1 MKAPVVAF
9 NQEEA
14 PVAIVGAF
22 SGIVK
27 LRVISGNLR
36 LSSRPTL
43 WKVVPGSDS
52 PRTCRTISGD
62 SGARAE
68 PLMQRECCC
77 SALSHLH
84 FQDTGLYFVT
94 GRTLD
99 CILSVLSQFYHMW
112 ETHMAEWLEHRNSPV
127 HIEVKA
133 QFQFPAYP
141 TQTHFVLVKV
151 RVDGSGFPS
160 RRGCCWATIYISS
173 FICEIYAEWLLTLD
187 SSIFRWVV
195 LGLHGTTLWG
205 IIFGFGRIVSV
216 STFFAP
222 KSTFVWQ
229 TSSVLSTPPTLNIEL
244 KSIEHWTELPQ
255 LNCSKNR
262 RNILQSSPVVIS
274 SQNIYIGPV
283 NYQINSMPMSILLPF
298 ICSILFF

>member
-1 MKAPVVAF
+1 MWL
-9 NQEEA
+9 
-14 PVAIVGAF
+14 
-22 SGIVK
+22 SG
-27 LRVISGNLR
+27 
-36 LSSRPTL
+36 
-43 WKVVPGSDS
+43 W
-52 PRTCRTISGD
+52 
-62 SGARAE
+62 
-68 PLMQRECCC
+68 
-77 SALSHLH
+77 
-84 FQDTGLYFVT
+84 
-94 GRTLD
+94 
-99 CILSVLSQFYHMW
+99 
-112 ETHMAEWLEHRNSPV
+112 NSPV

-133 QFQFPAYP
+133 QFQFPAYS

-229 TSSVLSTPPTLNIEL
+229 TSSVLSTPPTLNNEL

>member
-1 MKAPVVAF
+1 M
-9 NQEEA
+9 
-14 PVAIVGAF
+14 
-22 SGIVK
+22 
-27 LRVISGNLR
+27 
-36 LSSRPTL
+36 
-43 WKVVPGSDS
+43 
-52 PRTCRTISGD
+52 
-62 SGARAE
+62 
-68 PLMQRECCC
+68 
-77 SALSHLH
+77 ALD
-84 FQDTGLYFVT
+84 F
-94 GRTLD
+94 
-99 CILSVLSQFYHMW
+99 I
-112 ETHMAEWLEHRNSPV
+112 P
-127 HIEVKA
+127 
-133 QFQFPAYP
+133 PP
-141 TQTHFVLVKV
+141 
-151 RVDGSGFPS
+151 

-195 LGLHGTTLWG
+195 LGLHGSTLWR